1 MTHDRPDLEKLVQDD
16 ANPNGERPEQRM
28 SNDLDLAA
36 LLCSRICHD
45 LISPVGAVGNG
56 LELLEPPR
64 EEESDVRALLADSAR
79 TALAALGF
87 FRIAFGMVGAA
98 AAPIG
103 HAELGGVAK
112 GYLAASRH
120 RLEWPAAGDALG
132 RGEAKLLLLMLMTAV
147 TATPIGGTLRVA
159 SPEAAPMRLSVRAEG
174 RRAGLSPE
182 AEALALGQAEASP
195 DAPREAHLAVMASQA
210 ANLGVRLRIVREGE
224 EAVVIEALEP

>member
-1 MTHDRPDLEKLVQDD
+1 M
-16 ANPNGERPEQRM
+16 A
-28 SNDLDLAA
+28 NDLDLAA

-64 EEESDVRALLADSAR
+64 EDENDVRALLADSAR

-87 FRIAFGMVGAA
+87 FRIAFGMVGQA
-98 AAPIG
+98 AAPVG

-120 RLEWPAAGDALG
+120 KLEWPASGDALG
-132 RGEAKLLLLMLMTAV
+132 RGEAKLLLLMLLTAM

-159 SPEAAPMRLSVRAEG
+159 PPEAAPLRLTIRAEG

-182 AEALALGQAEASP
+182 AEALALGRAQAAPE
-195 DAPREAHLAVMASQA
+195 APREAHLAVMASQA
-210 ANLGVRLRIVREGE
+210 AALGVRMRIGADGE
-224 EAVVIEALEP
+224 DTVVIEAIEA